1 MHRHSVSRAEI
12 QESSREYMSNVAHL
26 SEEERSKSLNEIQE
40 MFKKATE
47 DKVQRAMQISVWDGK
62 PAPDEGI
69 LL

>member
-47 DKVQRAMQISVWDGK
+47 DKVQRAMQISV
-62 PAPDEGI
+62 
-69 LL
+69 